1 MQSLANAFLARF
13 SGTTQAQPTE
23 KEPVSYMTT
32 LMNED
37 IEEMVTS
44 NGNVTT
50 NNSPRNIVNP
60 VIRQCAPATKIKPP
74 MASAKATQ
82 I

>member
-13 SGTTQAQPTE
+13 AGAPTAQTTH

-32 LMNED
+32 MMNED

-50 NNSPRNIVNP
+50 NNTPRNINAVT
-60 VIRQCAPATKIKPP
+60 RQCAPATMNKPP
-74 MASAKATQ
+74 MVATKVTQ